1 LAKKLATGRSRRIGS
16 RNFECNFNC
25 HASFERDF
33 QRPVFWPMSQFLTG
47 HSRNLRG
54 IIAVAMAIAAALA
67 VGCRSTPAPTGKN
80 GAPERGGELVVSVRT
95 EPQSFSWFTQRDATT
110 ELVTF
115 LTQAKL
121 FRVNRATQDVEPWL
135 AERSTRSDD
144 GRLYTVK
151 LRPNVTFA
159 DGQPFTADDVVFS
172 FAAAYDQKGGS
183 QLAGDL
189 MAGGK
194 ALAVAAADPTTVVI
208 TFPEPFGPGLRL
220 LDNLPILPK
229 HKLESALK
237 AGTFASAWGL
247 STPLADITGLGPFV
261 LSEYAPGQRLVF
273 ARNERY
279 FRKDANGAALP
290 YLDRIIVE
298 IVQDQNAQML
308 RLEAGQSDMTAS
320 EVRPEDYAPLKR
332 AADAGRVQLLDLG
345 GALDADS
352 FWINLKPGAFGSD
365 PRASWLQRDELR
377 QAISLAVDRQAFADA
392 VLLGAG
398 VPVFGP
404 VTPANKKWFAS
415 DVPHPPHDPARA
427 KELLVT
433 IGLRDRN
440 GDGLRDDSRG
450 APARFTLITQKGQT
464 ALERGAAVIR
474 DELKKIGL
482 TVDVVALEGNAVVQR
497 LVTGQ
502 GYEATYFHLGM
513 TDTDPALTQDYWL
526 SSGNFHVWNPGQKTP
541 ATAWER
547 QIDDLIGRQTSALD
561 DRERKRLF
569 DEVQRIFAEHLPI
582 VHFAA
587 PRIFVA
593 ASARVTN
600 LTPAVQRPQLLWS
613 ADTIAVRR

>member
-1 LAKKLATGRSRRIGS
+1 
-16 RNFECNFNC
+16 
-25 HASFERDF
+25 
-33 QRPVFWPMSQFLTG
+33 MSQFLTG

-54 IIAVAMAIAAALA
+54 IVATAMVMAAAVAG
-67 VGCRSTPAPTGKN
+67 GCRPTPAPASAGTD
-80 GAPERGGELVVSVRT
+80 GAPARGGELVVSVRT

-135 AERSTRSDD
+135 AERSTRSED
-144 GRLYTVK
+144 GRVYTVK
-151 LRPNVTFA
+151 LRSGVTFA

-172 FAAAYDQKGGS
+172 FAAAYDRNAGS

-194 ALAVAAADPTTVVI
+194 ALAVTAPDPTTIVI
-208 TFPEPFGPGLRL
+208 TFPVPFGPGLRL

-229 HKLESALK
+229 HKLERALK

-247 STPLADITGLGPFV
+247 STPLGDITGLGPFV

-298 IVQDQNAQML
+298 IVQDQNAQIL

-332 AADAGRVQLLDLG
+332 AADDGRVQLLDLG

-352 FWINLKPGAFGSD
+352 FWINLKPGVFGTD

-377 QAISLAVDRQAFADA
+377 QAISLAVDRQAFAD
-392 VLLGAG
+392 VVFLGAG

-404 VTPANKKWFAS
+404 VTPANKKWFAP

-427 KELLVT
+427 KALLAT
-433 IGLRDRN
+433 IGLVDRN
-440 GDGLRDDSRG
+440 GDGLLEDSRG

-464 ALERGAAVIR
+464 AVERGAAAIR

-497 LVTGQ
+497 LTTGQ
-502 GYEATYFHLGM
+502 GYEATYFHVGM
-513 TDTDPALTQDYWL
+513 TDTDPALTQGYWL
-526 SSGNFHVWNPGQKTP
+526 SSGSFHVWNIGQKTP

-547 QIDDLIGRQTSALD
+547 QIDELMARQTSSLD
-561 DRERKRLF
+561 EQERKGLF

-613 ADTIAVRR
+613 ADTIAVRH

>member
-1 LAKKLATGRSRRIGS
+1 LAIGRPGVIGS
-16 RNFECNFNC
+16 RNFARNLNWC
-25 HASFERDF
+25 ASFEHDF
-33 QRPVFWPMSQFLTG
+33 ERPIFWPMSQFLTR
-47 HSRNLRG
+47 HSRNPRSIVVTLFAM
-54 IIAVAMAIAAALA
+54 AVAVVA
-67 VGCRSTPAPTGKN
+67 GCRPTPAPAGQN
-80 GAPERGGELVVSVRT
+80 AAPLRGGELVVSVRT
-95 EPQSFSWFTQRDATT
+95 QPQSFSWFTQRDATT

-144 GRLYTVK
+144 GRIYTVK
-151 LRPNVTFA
+151 LRPDVTFA
-159 DGQPFTADDVVFS
+159 DGHPFTADDVVFS

-183 QLAGDL
+183 LLAGDL

-194 ALAVAAADPTTVVI
+194 ALSVAAADPTTVVI
-208 TFPEPFGPGLRL
+208 TFPVPFGPGLRL
-220 LDNLPILPK
+220 LDDLPILPK

-247 STPLADITGLGPFV
+247 STSLADITGLGPFV
-261 LSEYAPGQRLVF
+261 LSEYVPGQRLVF
-273 ARNERY
+273 SRNDRY
-279 FRKDANGAALP
+279 FRKDSNGAALP

-308 RLEAGQSDMTAS
+308 RLEAGQSDMTSS
-320 EVRPEDYAPLKR
+320 EIRPEDYAPLKR

-352 FWINLKPGAFGSD
+352 FWINLKPGAFGND

-377 QAISLAVDRQAFADA
+377 QAVSLAVDRQAFADA
-392 VLLGAG
+392 VFLGAG

-415 DVPHPPHDPARA
+415 DLPHPPHDPARA
-427 KELLVT
+427 KELLAT

-440 GDGLRDDSRG
+440 GDGLLVDSRG

-497 LVTGQ
+497 LTTGQ

-526 SSGNFHVWNPGQKTP
+526 SSGNFHVWNLGQKTP

-547 QIDDLIGRQTSALD
+547 QIDELMARQTSSLD
-561 DRERKRLF
+561 ERERKRLF
-569 DEVQRIFAEHLPI
+569 DEVLRIFAEHLPI